1 MPGVRRRVPAK
12 REARR
17 PKGEFSLKRQLGAVR
32 GTFFSI
38 GLYKGKGGRVLENY
52 VNKMMGSASA

>member
-32 GTFFSI
+32 GTFFSV
-38 GLYKGKGGRVLENY
+38 GLYEGKGGRVLKNY
-52 VNKMMGSASA
+52 VNKMMSASA